1 MINVKRILRKKN
13 KKKSIRLNAKEKQEQ
28 LVVPTYWVSTS
39 ILITKKIHL
48 CILLLLLENL
58 M

>member
-1 MINVKRILRKKN
+1 MINVKRILRKK
-13 KKKSIRLNAKEKQEQ
+13 KKIRLHAKEKEEQ

-48 CILLLLLENL
+48 CILLLLLLLENL